1 MRVKIV
7 VLVAGILLSGCSA
20 AVTSRDITLDLRSDK
35 KVNVGLN
42 KNDSTVPSALHTT
55 LLSES
60 KGFVSELTDQPLI
73 LTVGFQ
79 FQPKFRNDDCLGIS
93 SLFLPFL
100 AFVAETNNET
110 YSVNYAIRDRHG
122 SIVHQRSL
130 TGTVAGT
137 MEGWYIGRID
147 AARDLKKLEA
157 EFAAKNAARLV
168 LKDMDENAEKLFAA
182 ADTTRGASVFS
193 AHRDNK
199 AERGTQSAPATD
211 EDPLAYQQAKSLN
224 TLNAYSEFLHSHP
237 SSPNRKEAL
246 KSMSLLIKKQGGS
259 YQNYKKFI
267 VEYEDGTEFVP
278 SSYRLSLAGPEGMR
292 IHDILYLLK
301 QGIEDTVI
309 AAKIR
314 TQNAIYKDFN
324 FEEIG
329 ALKKRGMTGVL
340 IEAMLDSTTRAKRA
354 QEELQKKKE
363 MEDLLTETQ
372 RTQKKLDAT
381 KAAQEQQQQQPQA
394 ADSGRQDSGPS
405 VGDTLKNC
413 AARIAALEAC
423 RHLSGFAQTIC
434 KATAKSQFPCQ
445 E

>member
-1 MRVKIV
+1 MHRRCGMRIKTIV
-7 VLVAGILLSGCSA
+7 FVFSGLLLSGCSA

-35 KVNVGLN
+35 KINVGLD
-42 KNDSTVPSALHTT
+42 KNATQSSLHTT

-73 LTVGFQ
+73 LSAGFQ
-79 FQPKFRNDDCLGIS
+79 FQPTFRNDDCLGIS
-93 SLFLPFL
+93 SCFLPFL

-110 YSVNYAIRDRHG
+110 YSVTYAIRDRYG
-122 SIVHQRSL
+122 NIVHQRSL

-147 AARDLKKLEA
+147 AARNLKKLEA

-182 ADTTRGASVFS
+182 ANPKRGASAFS
-193 AHRDNK
+193 ASRNNK
-199 AERGTQSAPATD
+199 AEQGTQSVPATD
-211 EDPLAYQQAKSLN
+211 EDSSAYQQAKSLN
-224 TLNAYSEFLHSHP
+224 TLNAFGEFLLSHP
-237 SSPNRKEAL
+237 SSPSRNEAL

-259 YQNYKKFI
+259 YQSYKKFI
-267 VEYEDGTEFVP
+267 VEYEDGMEFVP
-278 SSYRLSLAGPEGMR
+278 SQHRLALIGPEGMR
-292 IHDILYLLK
+292 VHDILNLLK

-314 TQNAIYKDFN
+314 MQNAVYKDFD

-329 ALKKRGMTGVL
+329 ALKKRGVTGVL

-354 QEELQKKKE
+354 QEELQKKRE
-363 MEDLLTETQ
+363 TEEL
-372 RTQKKLDAT
+372 TQKKPDT
-381 KAAQEQQQQQPQA
+381 MKAAQEQQQQQPQA
-394 ADSGRQDSGPS
+394 ADSGRQDTGPS
-405 VGDTLKNC
+405 VGDTVKNC
-413 AARIAALEAC
+413 AARIAALEGC
-423 RHLSGFAQTIC
+423 KHLPWPANSVC
-434 KATAKSQFPCQ
+434 NATAKSQFPCP